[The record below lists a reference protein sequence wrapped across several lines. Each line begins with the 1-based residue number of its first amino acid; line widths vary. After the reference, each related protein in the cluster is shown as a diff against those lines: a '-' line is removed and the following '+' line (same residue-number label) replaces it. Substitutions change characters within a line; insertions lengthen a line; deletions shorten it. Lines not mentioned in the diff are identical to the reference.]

1 MSSDGSP
8 DIPSPL
14 RDRLREEAAE
24 DRAALEA
31 VWQRLGALDR
41 LHDTSPDR
49 QAEWEALQER
59 RPAIDPETEAA
70 PRAPSPN
77 GRPPAADRTADR
89 PRARRRPSSPKRTG
103 RRRWAWALAAALILA
118 LAGGWLWRQPV
129 TVTAPTGQ
137 QRTAALPDGSTVELN
152 SGTTLSYRRGFQTW
166 PFVDAERRVVR
177 LDGEAFFRVDAASR
191 PFVVETATA
200 RVTVEGTRFN
210 VRARPRADSTTEVT
224 LAAGRVQ
231 VSARRA
237 PDRAVVLDR
246 QGLRTRVRAA
256 DAAPSPPEP
265 AQTDYVLA
273 WRQDGFAVSERPLAQ
288 VLAELERRYG
298 TTLRLHDSV
307 RRTTAP
313 VSLYYPTPTGLTV
326 ILRDLCTA
334 LDLNYR
340 PTNRGYEVFA
350 APDRR

>member
-1 MSSDGSP
+1 V
-8 DIPSPL
+8 
-14 RDRLREEAAE
+14 
-24 DRAALEA
+24 AL
-31 VWQRLGALDR
+31 VLV
-41 LHDTSPDR
+41 
-49 QAEWEALQER
+49 
-59 RPAIDPETEAA
+59 
-70 PRAPSPN
+70 
-77 GRPPAADRTADR
+77 
-89 PRARRRPSSPKRTG
+89 
-103 RRRWAWALAAALILA
+103 

-152 SGTTLSYRRGFQTW
+152 SGTTLSYRRGFQAW
-166 PFVDAERRVVR
+166 PLVDAERRVVR
-177 LDGEAFFRVDAASR
+177 LEGEAFFRADEAAR
-191 PFVVETATA
+191 PFVVETPTA

-210 VRARPRADSTTEVT
+210 VRARSGVDSTTEVT

-237 PDRAVVLDR
+237 PDRAVTLDR
-246 QGLRTRVRAA
+246 QGLRTRVRTA

-265 AQTDYVLA
+265 TQTDHVLA

-288 VLAELERRYG
+288 VLHQLERRYG
-298 TTLRLHDSV
+298 TTLHLHDSV

-313 VSLYYPTPTGLTV
+313 VSLYYPTPTELTV